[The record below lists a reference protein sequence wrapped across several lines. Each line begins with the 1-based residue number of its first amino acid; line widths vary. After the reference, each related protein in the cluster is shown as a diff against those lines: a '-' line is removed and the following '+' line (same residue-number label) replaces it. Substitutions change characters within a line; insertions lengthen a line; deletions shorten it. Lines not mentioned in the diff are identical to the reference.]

1 MRSSLLLAHLRH
13 RKRIAD
19 GDLPRCLTVHYAM
32 SAVLVMCIATAPPSL
47 SWGALLIMLFLVA
60 FLSLLLFPSSS
71 LSSLSLS
78 HTHTAAPLVGHLQ
91 IVPPQLIRLLLSL
104 PPSLDWLWLDCPEHH
119 PASAVARRPAASS
132 LFYNLRI
139 STLCSFTVPLLLLTD
154 EDQGQSHGDPVWS
167 VRRGHGHS
175 QNYD

>member
-1 MRSSLLLAHLRH
+1 
-13 RKRIAD
+13 
-19 GDLPRCLTVHYAM
+19 M

-71 LSSLSLS
+71 LSSLSLT

-104 PPSLDWLWLDCPEHH
+104 PPSLPRL
-119 PASAVARRPAASS
+119 ARSIAP
-132 LFYNLRI
+132 
-139 STLCSFTVPLLLLTD
+139 STILLPRSPGDLL
-154 EDQGQSHGDPVWS
+154 PPPCFII
-167 VRRGHGHS
+167 
-175 QNYD
+175 